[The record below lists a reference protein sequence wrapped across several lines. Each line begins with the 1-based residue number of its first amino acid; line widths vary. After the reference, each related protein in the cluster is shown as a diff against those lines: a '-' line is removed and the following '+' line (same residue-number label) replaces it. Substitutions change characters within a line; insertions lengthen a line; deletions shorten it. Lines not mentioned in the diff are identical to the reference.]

1 MEKINKIQ
9 VNGVTYEIG
18 GTGAGEV
25 IETTYSEL
33 TSLISSSS
41 LIPENKYR
49 ITDYVTDYSSSVS
62 GRKSALHQ
70 FDIIVT
76 ASSNNTLYED
86 AAVAL
91 HEGDDY
97 FDELQLQKIK
107 IKYSVTSSKFKKG
120 EITYMIDGNFNEANF
135 DFKNIMFLIE
145 KSYFTHLDSDTF
157 FYLFSSI
164 DSYTGEKNIKDH
176 SLEDI
181 VYGNIIQNNS
191 NYTTVFCVLKSTIGA
206 YGTIKNNIVSQE
218 SQARLFSKSS
228 LLPSNINNN
237 KIYTSFFT
245 LNPAFNIEG
254 NEIKSNVIILPSG
267 TVNIKNSFFM
277 SVLGNKQET
286 PVTISKDI
294 DACFIMGDFTDV
306 TAITDSSLTTNKIVT
321 AKSGTVK
328 IVDLFEII

>member
-18 GTGAGEV
+18 GVGGE
-25 IETTYSEL
+25 IIKTTYSEL
-33 TSLISSSS
+33 TSFISSSS

-49 ITDYVTDYSSSVS
+49 ITDYVTDYSSAKS

-86 AAVAL
+86 ATVAL

-107 IKYSVTSSKFKKG
+107 IKYSVTSSVFKKG
-120 EITYMIDGNFNEANF
+120 EITYMIDGNLNEANF

-145 KSYFTHLDSDTF
+145 KSDFTHLDSDTF

-176 SLEDI
+176 SLKDG
-181 VYGNIIQNNS
+181 VYGNIIQNKS
-191 NYTTVFCVLKSTIGA
+191 NYISVFCVLKSPIGI
-206 YGTIKNNIVSQE
+206 YGSIKNNMVLNE
-218 SQARLFSKSS
+218 SEARLFSKSS
-228 LLPSNINNN
+228 ILPSDIKNN
-237 KIYTSFFT
+237 KIYNIFYT
-245 LNPAFNIEG
+245 LNPAFSIEN
-254 NEIKSNVIILPSG
+254 NEIKSKVIILPSE

-277 SVLGNKQET
+277 SELGKYIET

-294 DACFIMGDFTDV
+294 DSCFIMGDFTDV
-306 TAITDSSLTTNKIVT
+306 TAITDSSLITNKIVT

>member
-1 MEKINKIQ
+1 MGKINKIQ

-18 GTGAGEV
+18 GVGGE
-25 IETTYSEL
+25 IIKTTYSEL

-49 ITDYVTDYSSSVS
+49 ITDYVTDFSSPNSS
-62 GRKSALHQ
+62 IKSALHQ

-76 ASSNNTLYED
+76 AFSNNTLYED
-86 AAVAL
+86 ATVAL

-120 EITYMIDGNFNEANF
+120 EITYMIDGNLNEANF

-145 KSYFTHLDSDTF
+145 KSIYTHLDSDIF
-157 FYLFSSI
+157 LYLFSSM

-176 SLEDI
+176 SLTKY
-181 VYGNIIQNNS
+181 VYGNIIQNSTSYYNI
-191 NYTTVFCVLKSTIGA
+191 FCVLKSPIGV
-206 YGTIKNNIVSQE
+206 YGSINNNLVSKGCQV
-218 SQARLFSKSS
+218 RLFSKSS
-228 LLPSNINNN
+228 LLTRDIKNN
-237 KIYTSFFT
+237 KIYNSFHT
-245 LNPAFNIEG
+245 LNPAFSIEG
-254 NEIKSNVIILPSG
+254 NEIKSDVIILPSG
-267 TVNIKNSFFM
+267 TVNLKNSFFI
-277 SVLGNKQET
+277 SRLGKDTST

-294 DACFIMGDFTDV
+294 DSCFIMGDFTDV
-306 TAITDSSLTTNKIVT
+306 TDITDSSSITGKIVT